1 MSEGFKTI
9 MIVDDSGIERRIL
22 KNILNKNYKII
33 EAGNGYAALDNIL
46 EKRMLIDLILL
57 DISMPVLKGFD
68 VIDIL
73 EKNNVT
79 IPVILIT
86 AEATF
91 ENVVNAKK
99 RNVKDF
105 ISKPF
110 NAEVIQKRVAAVT
123 DKIEK

>member
-1 MSEGFKTI
+1 
-9 MIVDDSGIERRIL
+9 
-22 KNILNKNYKII
+22 
-33 EAGNGYAALDNIL
+33 
-46 EKRMLIDLILL
+46 
-57 DISMPVLKGFD
+57 MPVLKGFD

-91 ENVVNAKK
+91 ENVINARK

-105 ISKPF
+105 IGKPF
-110 NAEVIQKRVAAVT
+110 DAETVQQRVASVL
-123 DKIEK
+123 EKEEQ

>member
-1 MSEGFKTI
+1 MTEGFKTI
-9 MIVDDSGIERRIL
+9 MIVDDSAIERRIL

-33 EAGNGYAALDNIL
+33 EAGNGYMALDNIL
-46 EKRMLIDLILL
+46 EKKMLINLILL

-91 ENVVNAKK
+91 ENVINARK

-105 ISKPF
+105 IGKPF
-110 NAEVIQKRVAAVT
+110 DAETVQQRVASVL
-123 DKIEK
+123 EKEEQ